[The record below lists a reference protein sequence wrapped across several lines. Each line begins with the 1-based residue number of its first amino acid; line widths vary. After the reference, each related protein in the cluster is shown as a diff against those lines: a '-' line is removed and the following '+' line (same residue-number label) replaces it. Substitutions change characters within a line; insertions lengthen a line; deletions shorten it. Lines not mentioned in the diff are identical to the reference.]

1 MRRQRPLR
9 YTLALFTATVGVVAS
24 TASLAAAD
32 DGAGTP
38 TTVPAHEP
46 QTPAAGAP
54 ADGSGHESEGP
65 PPESTSAP
73 EPQPVPTTPSTTTTP
88 TTTPAPP
95 TTTTTPAPTTTVPA
109 QAEPARSEP
118 TTPVTTAPASPVATD
133 AAPVPTPD
141 DAVAPPAPTPSD
153 TTPTPDAPETDE
165 LDGPTGIDGITRPI
179 TFPVLGPVSYS
190 NGWGDCRDGCTRHHQ
205 GTDILGVRMQP
216 LLAAVDGTITRVRL
230 ENAGIA
236 GVVISVTGDD
246 GWYYNYF
253 HVNDDTPGT
262 DDGLAGAEWQISP
275 GLTVGSRV
283 RAGQVIG
290 YMGDSGNAESSVP
303 HLHFEI
309 RTPDHTPA
317 NPYQSLVAAQRR
329 ETCADGA
336 ASWTNAALDTLSP
349 SAVAVIPLAGGR
361 WVIDRDGRLYAEGA
375 AARVQPAAGVVCDQP
390 VPTAPVARAGAP
402 RSAAGRRPLSVD
414 APVPAAIAA
423 PAAALPVDAAVPAAA
438 PSPVDAALPAD
449 DPVPAPAAPT
459 ARRWTVEPG
468 DCLWDIVQ
476 TAYGTSDVDA
486 TVALVDFVFE
496 HNRDQ
501 LTSRSVLHV
510 GTTLELPP
518 LTF

>member
-9 YTLALFTATVGVVAS
+9 YTVALFAAAAVGVVAS
-24 TASLAAAD
+24 PSARAAAD
-32 DGAGTP
+32 DDASTAP
-38 TTVPAHEP
+38 TLPVHEP
-46 QTPAAGAP
+46 ETSAPRAP
-54 ADGSGHESEGP
+54 ADESGHGSTAP
-65 PPESTSAP
+65 PDTKPDPSTASPTTTASTTTP
-73 EPQPVPTTPSTTTTP
+73 PTSVPPTTTPSTT
-88 TTTPAPP
+88 AP
-95 TTTTTPAPTTTVPA
+95 TTTTPSTSTTTTTLPPEHA
-109 QAEPARSEP
+109 GAP
-118 TTPVTTAPASPVATD
+118 TTPVTAEPAPPAATD
-133 AAPVPTPD
+133 LAPVGTPD
-141 DAVAPPAPTPSD
+141 VAVPPAPTPSD
-153 TTPTPDAPETDE
+153 TKPAPDTDTDE

-216 LLAAVDGTITRVRL
+216 LLAAVDGTVTRVRL

-236 GVVISVTGDD
+236 GVVITVTGDD

-262 DDGLAGAEWQISP
+262 DDGLADPEWQVSP

-329 ETCADGA
+329 GTCAGGDEA
-336 ASWTNAALDTLSP
+336 WTNAALDTLSP
-349 SAVAVIPLAGGR
+349 SAVAVISLAGSR
-361 WVIDRDGRLYAEGA
+361 WVIDEDGRLYAEGS
-375 AARVQPAAGVVCDQP
+375 AARLQPAAGVACDN
-390 VPTAPVARAGAP
+390 
-402 RSAAGRRPLSVD
+402 
-414 APVPAAIAA
+414 PVPAAPVAA
-423 PAAALPVDAAVPAAA
+423 PARQAPSALDVAAPADVTAPAPTTARSDAPLPVDPPASSDA
-438 PSPVDAALPAD
+438 PQPSLPA
-449 DPVPAPAAPT
+449 PT
-459 ARRWTVEPG
+459 GRRWTVEPG

-476 TAYGTSDVDA
+476 TSYGTADVDA

-501 LTSRSVLHV
+501 LTSPSVLHI
-510 GTTLELPP
+510 GTTLELPT